1 MKLNAS
7 FCEKAKDVCCN
18 VDVWGILINIILQV
32 NVTIINMVLKISFV
46 DPIILKFHFTSYTL

>member
-1 MKLNAS
+1 MNTT

-32 NVTIINMVLKISFV
+32 RGLSQYCIGS
-46 DPIILKFHFTSYTL
+46 TS